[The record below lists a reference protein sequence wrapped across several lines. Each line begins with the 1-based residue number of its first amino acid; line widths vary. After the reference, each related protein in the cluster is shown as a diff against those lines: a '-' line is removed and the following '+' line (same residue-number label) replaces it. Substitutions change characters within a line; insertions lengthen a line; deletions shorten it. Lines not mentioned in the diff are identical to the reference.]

1 MSRSLLVDLQ
11 LIGLR
16 TPVRRARPVAP
27 GPFALLSVLV
37 AVMPITQPAVWFGAI
52 VACNAVPW
60 LLGLRTRRPGTWRLS
75 DTGLQRLAAD
85 GSVLESYERGRIE
98 EFAVTADDGV
108 LTIFHRFGVTTPGP
122 LTDMG
127 FDLLSFYMTARRVGI
142 PVHVIDGD
150 RTVFDDGEMPSDDD
164 SPRAL
169 GRRAEQRLRDQEAAL
184 MAVAHE
190 PNPPAVTTPVSLGND
205 VSGRRRAVALG
216 LLVALLSL
224 TMLARTAVE
233 GGLGF
238 GARLMGGMWAA
249 AGGVALVA
257 ARRRRLTGAPL
268 TWTVTPGELRVR
280 HVSVAE
286 WRVRADHVGA
296 VVVGPGTAVDPVTG
310 RPAADKTVVTVF
322 GHRLE
327 VLARLPADGV
337 DAFQLTHALNERG
350 YQVVTPDQGVL
361 RPSQYGLAGL
371 PDIFA
376 RVPGGRLV
384 VDEDGI
390 GWADGAGDVILR
402 MPRDRI
408 GGMELLTVDGHAW
421 LRMYDDDGDEF
432 LAAPLSMLRISRTD
446 LREAARRMR
455 LPITDAEYDAYVNAA
470 FHGSMTQIASAPGP
484 VAELPVDDHRSLPPV
499 QLDVPRRT
507 RLLAYG
513 VTATLCELVAVL
525 GSVWLR
531 ADLGGFWTALA
542 WAAPSGAA
550 LGLLGTWLYDRNR
563 PQLRVSAAGISSVTR
578 LGRTEWSVNREALGG
593 VGIDESEAPRLVV
606 WSPVGRVL
614 RRVSF
619 PPDLGELR
627 RACERHGLP
636 WGPPDAGRSA
646 APPPEL

>member
-16 TPVRRARPVAP
+16 APVRRARPVAP
-27 GPFALLSVLV
+27 APFALLSLLV
-37 AVMPITQPAVWFGAI
+37 ALMPITRPAVWFGAI
-52 VACNAVPW
+52 VACNALPW
-60 LLGLRTRRPGTWRLS
+60 LLGLRAHRPGTWRLS
-75 DTGLQRLAAD
+75 PAGLQRLAAD
-85 GSVLESYERGRIE
+85 GSVLESYDRARIE
-98 EFAVTADDGV
+98 EFAVTAEDGV
-108 LTIFHRFGVTTPGP
+108 LTIFHRFGVTTAGP
-122 LTDMG
+122 LTGMG
-127 FDLLSFYMTARRVGI
+127 FDVLSFYMTARRLGI

-150 RTVFDDGEMPSDDD
+150 RGVFDDGEMPSEEDA
-164 SPRAL
+164 PRAL

-190 PNPPAVTTPVSLGND
+190 PHPAEVSAPVSLGND
-205 VSGRRRAVALG
+205 VSGRRRIVALG
-216 LLVALLSL
+216 FLVALLSL
-224 TMLARTAVE
+224 TMLARTAAE

-238 GARLMGGMWAA
+238 GTRLLSGVWAA
-249 AGGVALVA
+249 AGGVSLVA
-257 ARRRRLTGAPL
+257 ARRRRLSGAPL
-268 TWTVTPGELRVR
+268 TWTVSPTELRVR
-280 HVSVAE
+280 HISVAE
-286 WRVRADHVGA
+286 WRVRADHVAA

-310 RPAADKTVVTVF
+310 RPDGGRTVVTVF

-327 VLARLPADGV
+327 VLARLPAEGV
-337 DAFQLTHALNERG
+337 DAFQLTHALSERG
-350 YQVVTPDQGVL
+350 YQVVTPEQGVL

-446 LREAARRMR
+446 LRESARRVR

-470 FHGSMTQIASAPGP
+470 FHGSMTGIAAAPVP
-484 VAELPVDDHRSLPPV
+484 LAELPAGEEKALPPM

-507 RLLAYG
+507 RLLGYA

-525 GSVWLR
+525 GAVWLR
-531 ADLGGFWTALA
+531 GDLGGFWTALA
-542 WAAPSGAA
+542 WAAPSGVV

-563 PQLRVSAAGISSVTR
+563 PQLRISATGIASVTR
-578 LGRTEWSVNREALGG
+578 LGRTEWSVTREALGG

-619 PPDLGELR
+619 APDLAELR

-636 WGPPDAGRSA
+636 WGPPDAGHAA

>member
-16 TPVRRARPVAP
+16 APVRRARPVAP
-27 GPFALLSVLV
+27 GLFALLSLLV
-37 AVMPITQPAVWFGAI
+37 AVMPIAQPAVWFAAV
-52 VACNAVPW
+52 VACNALPW
-60 LLGLRTRRPGTWRLS
+60 LLGLRAHRPGTWRLS
-75 DTGLQRLAAD
+75 EAGLQRLAAD
-85 GSVLESYERGRIE
+85 GSVVESYERGRIE
-98 EFAVTADDGV
+98 EFAVTADDGA
-108 LTIFHRFGVTTPGP
+108 LTIFHLFGVTTTGS
-122 LTDMG
+122 LADMG
-127 FDLLSFYMTARRVGI
+127 FDALSFYMTARRLGI
-142 PVHVIDGD
+142 PIHIIDGD
-150 RTVFDDGEMPSDDD
+150 RTVLDDGEMPAEDGA
-164 SPRAL
+164 PRTL

-184 MAVAHE
+184 MAAAHE
-190 PNPPAVTTPVSLGND
+190 PHPAEVTTSADLGND
-205 VSGRRRAVALG
+205 VSGRRRIVALG
-216 LLVALLSL
+216 FLVALLSL

-233 GGLGF
+233 GSLGL
-238 GARLMGGMWAA
+238 GARLMGGVWAA

-257 ARRRRLTGAPL
+257 ARRRRLTSAPL
-268 TWTVTPGELRVR
+268 MWTITPSELRVR

-286 WRVRADHVGA
+286 WRVRADHVAA

-310 RPAADKTVVTVF
+310 RPAADRTVATVF

-327 VLARLPADGV
+327 VLARLPAEGI
-337 DAFQLTHALNERG
+337 DAFQLTHTLSERG
-350 YQVVTPDQGVL
+350 YHVVTPDQGVL
-361 RPSQYGLAGL
+361 RPSEYGLAGL
-371 PDIFA
+371 PEIFA

-402 MPRDRI
+402 MPRERI

-432 LAAPLSMLRISRTD
+432 LAAPLSTLRISRTD
-446 LREAARRMR
+446 LRESARRMR

-470 FHGSMTQIASAPGP
+470 FHGSMTRIAAVPAPVP
-484 VAELPVDDHRSLPPV
+484 TLPPGEQKPLPPV

-507 RLLAYG
+507 RLLACG

-525 GSVWLR
+525 GAVWLR
-531 ADLGGFWTALA
+531 ADLGGFRTALS
-542 WAAPSGAA
+542 WAAPSGVV

-578 LGRTEWSVNREALGG
+578 LGRTEWSVTREALGG

-619 PPDLGELR
+619 PPDLAELR